1 MNDDHAPYAEAL
13 AYLRSFAD
21 YERTPPAGASPTTF
35 YLPRMA
41 ALLEAAGS
49 PQRAF
54 GSVIVAG
61 TKGKG
66 STCAMLEAVL
76 RAAGHRVGLWTSPH
90 LHSYRE
96 RMQVDRRLISPPE
109 FAALVDRLRP
119 ILETWGG
126 EATGGPPT
134 TYELAFALA
143 LLHFAAQRVDIA
155 VLEVGLGGRLDSANV
170 VTPLVS
176 AISAI
181 SYDHTAVLG
190 DTLAEIAYEKAG
202 IIKPGVPAIT
212 VPQPKEA
219 MAVIEQVAEE
229 AGSQLFVAVDEVGG
243 WRSERATSSSR
254 NTDNEKGAHQQ
265 SSQASI
271 FYLQSPIANLQ
282 LGLRGPFQRE
292 NAALAA
298 GTALLLRG
306 QGWDIGNA
314 AIAAGLRNT
323 HWPGRLELAA
333 REPLVVVDGAH
344 NGASAE
350 RLVEALRAEWS
361 FERLV
366 LVLGVLRDKDV
377 AAIVT
382 ALAPTAAALVLT
394 RPQSPRALGNLE
406 ELAALAARHSDAAL
420 HSAPSVAEALEL
432 ARALASPRDLI
443 CVTGSL
449 ATVADARVALGL
461 AENAEG

>member
-1 MNDDHAPYAEAL
+1 MNDDNAPYAEAL

-21 YERTPPAGASPTTF
+21 YERAPPSGADPTTF

-41 ALLEAAGS
+41 ALLRAVGD

-54 GSVIVAG
+54 PSVIVAG

-76 RAAGHRVGLWTSPH
+76 RSAGHRVGLWTSPH

-96 RMQVDRRLISPPE
+96 RIQVDRQPIAPAE

-119 ILETWGG
+119 TIDTWDG

-134 TYELAFALA
+134 TYEASFAIA
-143 LLHFAAQRVDIA
+143 LLHFAARRVDIA

-181 SYDHTAVLG
+181 SYDHMAVLG

-202 IIKPGVPAIT
+202 IIKPDVPAIT
-212 VPQPKEA
+212 VPQPAEA
-219 MAVIEQVAEE
+219 MHVIERVATEIGAELYTASVENEE
-229 AGSQLFVAVDEVGG
+229 LRIEKATAPSQ
-243 WRSERATSSSR
+243 RSNSASASPDDDSMIC
-254 NTDNEKGAHQQ
+254 
-265 SSQASI
+265 SQFSI
-271 FYLQSPIANLQ
+271 LNSQ

-298 GTALLLRG
+298 GVALLLRA
-306 QGWDIGNA
+306 QGWSIGDD
-314 AIAAGLRNT
+314 AIAAGLR
-323 HWPGRLELAA
+323 HARWPGRLELAA
-333 REPLVVVDGAH
+333 RDPLVVVDGAH

-350 RLVEALRAEWS
+350 RLAEALRAEWS
-361 FERLV
+361 FGRLV
-366 LVLGVLRDKDV
+366 LVLGVLRDKDA
-377 AAIVT
+377 AAILA
-382 ALAPTAAALVLT
+382 ALAPAAAALVLT
-394 RPQSPRALGNLE
+394 RPDSPRAPDSLE
-406 ELAALAARHSDAAL
+406 ELAALAARHTEGAIYT
-420 HSAPSVAEALEL
+420 APSVAEALEL
-432 ARALASPRDLI
+432 ARGIATAHDLV

-461 AENAEG
+461 ADYAEG